1 MFKKTPGLELLS
13 TCSDKCGGDDDEQ
26 LTFNELQ
33 GIEKERREILLRV
46 SMMQLCFVLLHPVY
60 YLKLYHMIISYAQS
74 IVLYPPITFIDRPSY
89 PSGGLCSSGVVH
101 A

>member
-1 MFKKTPGLELLS
+1 MHMFKKTPGLELLS

-46 SMMQLCFVLLHPVY
+46 SIVQLRGTSCELL
-60 YLKLYHMIISYAQS
+60 LKFNI
-74 IVLYPPITFIDRPSY
+74 
-89 PSGGLCSSGVVH
+89 
-101 A
+101 

>member
-1 MFKKTPGLELLS
+1 MHMFKKTPGLELLS

-46 SMMQLCFVLLHPVY
+46 NMM
-60 YLKLYHMIISYAQS
+60 
-74 IVLYPPITFIDRPSY
+74 
-89 PSGGLCSSGVVH
+89 
-101 A
+101 

>member
-46 SMMQLCFVLLHPVY
+46 NMM
-60 YLKLYHMIISYAQS
+60 
-74 IVLYPPITFIDRPSY
+74 
-89 PSGGLCSSGVVH
+89 
-101 A
+101 